1 MAISGK
7 ASMKPMK
14 SPIAAPDAKVIVF
27 ERAPTMAVPRAMS
40 AAKPQPIQKMEGIK
54 SAPYRTDNREESPP
68 SPKKEPARQ
77 GSAREDSV
85 RNS

>member
-1 MAISGK
+1 
-7 ASMKPMK
+7 
-14 SPIAAPDAKVIVF
+14 VF

-54 SAPYRTDNREESPP
+54 SAPYRTDNRGGVPTQSE
-68 SPKKEPARQ
+68 KEPARQ

>member
-14 SPIAAPDAKVIVF
+14 SPIAAPEAKVIVF

-54 SAPYRTDNREESPP
+54 SAPYRTDNRGGVPTQPE
-68 SPKKEPARQ
+68 KEPARQ
-77 GSAREDSV
+77 GSAEEDFE
-85 RNS
+85 RHP